1 MKCYASV
8 SFRGG
13 PQPTDILLEK
23 EDKKRWKSCPS
34 QSSGVTQKTLALGHL
49 VTIYL

>member
-1 MKCYASV
+1 MEGHNQQI
-8 SFRGG
+8 SFLG
-13 PQPTDILLEK
+13 

-34 QSSGVTQKTLALGHL
+34 QSSGVTEKTLALGHL